1 MPPTL
6 EDYEA
11 FVYDLPNQF
20 SSVQYAVI
28 NFIRLEPLTAV
39 LRAEI
44 FFEHDIMLRVRE
56 ALDFDEGFV
65 QSYSYEVYQGDE
77 KLYWYDSWPHPQI
90 PELAATDP
98 HHKHLPPDIKH
109 NRVPASDLSFD
120 QPNIPFLIREIEQSL
135 LLRQS

>member
-1 MPPTL
+1 MPPTP

-11 FVYDLPNQF
+11 FAYDLPNQF
-20 SSVQYAVI
+20 PSVQYAVV
-28 NFIRLEPLTAV
+28 NFIRLEPFTAV

-44 FFEHDIMLRVRE
+44 YFEPDILLRVRE
-56 ALDFDEGFV
+56 ALDFDEGFI

-109 NRVPASDLSFD
+109 NRVPAPDLTFD
-120 QPNIPFLIREIEQSL
+120 QPNIPFLIREIEQTL
-135 LLRQS
+135 LSS